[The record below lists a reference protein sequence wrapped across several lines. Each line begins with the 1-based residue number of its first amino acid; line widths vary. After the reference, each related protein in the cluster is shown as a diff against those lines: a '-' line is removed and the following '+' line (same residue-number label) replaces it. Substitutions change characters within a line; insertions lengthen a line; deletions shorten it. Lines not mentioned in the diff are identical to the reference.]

1 MEESFRRQIAIG
13 SAVGFSF
20 LWIAAGYFTW
30 ILNGCKAY
38 MPFISDFH
46 LYSPGDFLFT
56 TGTFVSGFLVF
67 WVIMEVHSMNMKRI
81 SIGQHHS
88 FWHGVNHLAV
98 FPGLIGAFSCIRI
111 GSAPWDTDGPMHGH
125 YAFDIFTFG
134 VYWCLLISAVTIR
147 IWWNHDRFRTVLG
160 LRLFSAITAF
170 VGLYQMISAQSTVWT
185 STFDWEAYNALTTD
199 MMSFCTSSPYPEL
212 NVSAVWEY
220 ILVLGILGTILSF
233 WPEVHFFDRIESE
246 EE

>member
-81 SIGQHHS
+81 SSGQHHS
-88 FWHGVNHLAV
+88 FWHGVTSCG
-98 FPGLIGAFSCIRI
+98 FSGLIGAFSCIRR
-111 GSAPWDTDGPMHGH
+111 SAPWDTDGPMHGH
-125 YAFDIFTFG
+125 YASIFSP
-134 VYWCLLISAVTIR
+134 WRLLVFADSAVTVG
-147 IWWNHDRFRTVLG
+147 FGGTMTVFAPYSDCVCFQQLPFCG
-160 LRLFSAITAF
+160 LVSDDFTNQRYGS
-170 VGLYQMISAQSTVWT
+170 S
-185 STFDWEAYNALTTD
+185 FDWEAYNA
-199 MMSFCTSSPYPEL
+199 SQ
-212 NVSAVWEY
+212 
-220 ILVLGILGTILSF
+220 
-233 WPEVHFFDRIESE
+233 RI
-246 EE
+246 